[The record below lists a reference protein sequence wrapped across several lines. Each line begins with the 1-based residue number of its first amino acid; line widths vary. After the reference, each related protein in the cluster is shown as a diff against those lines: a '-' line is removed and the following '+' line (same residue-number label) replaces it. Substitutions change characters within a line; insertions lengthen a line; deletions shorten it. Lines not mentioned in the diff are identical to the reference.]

1 MSDELFLSSYE
12 YDCSLDVSLTGG
24 FSAVLLTGVLSL
36 LELVILSTLLLT
48 EAFVLASALLL
59 SDLSVL
65 FTETLTLT
73 FPEFLL

>member
-1 MSDELFLSSYE
+1 MSDELLLSSYE
-12 YDCSLDVSLTGG
+12 YDCSLDVSLTDGV
-24 FSAVLLTGVLSL
+24 SAFLLTGVLSL

-65 FTETLTLT
+65 FMETLTLT

>member
-1 MSDELFLSSYE
+1 MSNELLLSSYE
-12 YDCSLDVSLTGG
+12 YDCSLDVSLTDGV
-24 FSAVLLTGVLSL
+24 SAVLLTGVLSL

-48 EAFVLASALLL
+48 EAFVLVSKLLL

>member
-1 MSDELFLSSYE
+1 M
-12 YDCSLDVSLTGG
+12 DVSLTDGV
-24 FSAVLLTGVLSL
+24 SAALLIGVLSL
-36 LELVILSTLLLT
+36 LELIILSTLLLT

-59 SDLSVL
+59 SDLFVL

>member
-12 YDCSLDVSLTGG
+12 YDWSLDVSLTDGV
-24 FSAVLLTGVLSL
+24 SAVLLIGVLSL
-36 LELVILSTLLLT
+36 LELVILSMLLLT

-59 SDLSVL
+59 TDLSVL

-73 FPEFLL
+73 LPEFLL

>member
-12 YDCSLDVSLTGG
+12 YDWSLDVSLTDGV
-24 FSAVLLTGVLSL
+24 SAVLLIGVLSL
-36 LELVILSTLLLT
+36 LELVILSMLLLT

-59 SDLSVL
+59 TDLSVL